1 MKNPTILKDELSV
14 LKLDKSAVVTEIL
27 RVTKELELVNDQVL
41 EAEVHLEGVKD
52 NILQDT
58 ARLDDIRGR
67 AVSVKAE
74 LATVSQDLKNS
85 IASYEVSKVK
95 NSQEFKLH
103 LGRIKELEETEEGI
117 TKRISELKALYD
129 KNSDTYAQNISENK
143 GKLRTVQQESEEKQS
158 QLTKV
163 SKQLQSSLEEDK
175 KLTKSRLKR
184 EDKVRAR
191 EKLLDTRER
200 VQEKIQEDITTASR
214 DIIIVYSRLK
224 ELYAKVD
231 PSVDLDKLIL
241 QIE

>member
-27 RVTKELELVNDQVL
+27 RVTKELELVNDQLL
-41 EAEVHLEGVKD
+41 EEETHLKGVRD
-52 NILQDT
+52 NILQET

-67 AVSVKAE
+67 AVVVKGE
-74 LATVSQDLKNS
+74 LETCKQDLRNS

-95 NSQEFKLH
+95 NAQEYKLH
-103 LGRIKELEETEEGI
+103 LGRIKELEENEADAL
-117 TKRISELKALYD
+117 KRISELKALYD
-129 KNSDTYAQNISENK
+129 KNSDAYAQNMSENK
-143 GKLRTVQQESEEKQS
+143 SKMRAANLELEATTT
-158 QLTKV
+158 QLNKTK
-163 SKQLQSSLEEDK
+163 KELAASLEEDK

-184 EDKVRAR
+184 EDKIRAR

-200 VQEKIQEDITTASR
+200 VQEKREEDIITASK

-224 ELYAKVD
+224 ELYAKID
-231 PSVDLDKLIL
+231 PSVDLDKLIQ